1 MPRSSAERQ
10 FTTNILTQ
18 AYRNLESIHPASHE
32 PQAHLSFVG
41 NEEVDYLSFRFVSNA
56 ETTYYDEEEAEQAFA
71 DLNEIA
77 SLAIDDTFQLLSDEW
92 GISDV
97 DLISG
102 DDPERVLSVYGSQI
116 EDSRYGI
123 QLVEWDQINPA
134 SGETAHILYAAF
146 QPEDV
151 MQPIHTIIYVNGN
164 VLDARKREQQTA
176 AEEFEVLCTRH
187 LEPHMSEEA
196 YENLLDAIQHEISEI
211 ASSNEQNGALLT
223 MCVQMALMDIEGL
236 HPDAH
241 HAVLTSLDAIVKE
254 LATIQDDISAGRD
267 LLTPDDAFLIERII
281 KHIPSRSLA
290 L

>member
-32 PQAHLSFVG
+32 SQAHLSFVG
-41 NEEVDYLSFRFVSNA
+41 DDEIDYRSFRFVSNA
-56 ETTYYDEEEAEQAFA
+56 VTTYYDEEEAEQAFA

-92 GISDV
+92 GVTDV
-97 DLISG
+97 ALITG
-102 DDPERVLSVYGSQI
+102 DDPERVLSVYESQI
-116 EDSRYGI
+116 EGSKYGV
-123 QLVEWDQINPA
+123 QLVEWDQVNPA
-134 SGETAHILYAAF
+134 SGEIAHLLYAAF
-146 QPEDV
+146 QPEDT
-151 MQPIHTIIYVNGN
+151 MQPIQTIIYVNGN

-187 LEPHMSEEA
+187 LEPHMGEEA
-196 YENLLDAIQHEISEI
+196 YENLLDAIQHEISVI
-211 ASSNEQNGALLT
+211 ASSNEQNGTILT
-223 MCVQMALMDIEGL
+223 MCVQMTLMDIDDL

-241 HAVLTSLDAIVKE
+241 RAILSSLDAIVNE
-254 LATIQDDISAGRD
+254 LATVQDDISTGRD

-281 KHIPSRSLA
+281 KHIPFRQLTS
-290 L
+290 